1 MWQDYPENMV
11 TEQLVRVKC
20 RNKDDLLR
28 INECVSKEI
37 GVPLAVTYH
46 RHLNTLNKIIRRNLK
61 HLNADQLVRS
71 VFTPALSIS
80 FRTAHNLRSD

>member
-46 RHLNTLNKIIRRNLK
+46 RYLNTLNKIVRRNLK